1 MQESRG
7 VRLPLMKDGR
17 PLLGDTVNLARHDF
31 GLLRILPDD
40 SLLLLILCGQFL
52 YHFGNKQGKRYEVG
66 TKLEEFL

>member
-1 MQESRG
+1 
-7 VRLPLMKDGR
+7 MKDDR

-52 YHFGNKQGKRYEVG
+52 HHFGNKQGKRYEVG
-66 TKLEEFL
+66 MKLEGFL